1 MILITGGAG
10 FIGLNF
16 VKYIAKFVSVKDI
29 IVVDKLTYAANGAE
43 LAKTKVMHYCEDIAD
58 LNRMEMIFKNH
69 KISTIFHFAAE
80 SHVDNSINDC
90 MPFVRSNII
99 GTINLLELTKRYCPQ
114 VRFIHVSTDEVFG
127 QVFAPRSFNETS
139 PLKPR
144 NPYSASKASAEH
156 FVNAYR
162 ETFKLNTIIVNSSNN
177 YGPYQHEEKLIPK
190 TISNLLRNKKVP
202 VYGDGTQIRDW
213 IYVEDTCDAI
223 WNVYLKGLIGDRY
236 CIGGDCEI
244 QNIDLVKTIIKKLN
258 VSQDLIEY
266 VADRPGH
273 DARYY
278 TDCSYIKHMLGWL
291 PKWDLSVGLEET
303 IRYMKGKV

>member
-16 VKYIAKFVSVKDI
+16 VKYITKFVSIKDV
-29 IVVDKLTYAANGAE
+29 IVVDKLTYASNGAE
-43 LAKTKVMHYCEDIAD
+43 LKKTKVMHYCEDIAD
-58 LNRMEMIFKNH
+58 IDRLEMIFKNH
-69 KISTIFHFAAE
+69 SISTVFHFAAE

-90 MPFVRSNII
+90 MPFVYSNII
-99 GTINLLELTKRYCPQ
+99 GTVNLLELTRRHRPTA
-114 VRFIHVSTDEVFG
+114 RFIHVSTDEVFG
-127 QVFAPRSFNETS
+127 HVFAPRSFNEHS

-162 ETFKLNTIIVNSSNN
+162 ETHKLQTIIVNSSNN
-177 YGPYQHEEKLIPK
+177 YGPYQHTEKLIPK
-190 TISNLLRNKKVP
+190 TISNLLAGNKVP
-202 VYGDGTQIRDW
+202 VYGDGQQIRDW

-223 WNVYLKGLIGDRY
+223 WQVYLKGLAGDRY
-236 CIGGDCEI
+236 CIGGDTEI
-244 QNIDLVKTIIKKLN
+244 ANIDLVKNIIKKLD
-258 VSQDLIEY
+258 VSQDLIEF

-291 PKWDLSVGLEET
+291 PKWNLNVGLEET
-303 IRYMKGKV
+303 IRYMKGKL